1 LGDQQPVPVV
11 LMPAAEPVVVLPEV
25 EPSVVVAPP
34 VAAVPQGIPLLWVRA
49 VVEGA
54 GEVREEFN

>member
-1 LGDQQPVPVV
+1 MPVV

-49 VVEGA
+49 VAEGA